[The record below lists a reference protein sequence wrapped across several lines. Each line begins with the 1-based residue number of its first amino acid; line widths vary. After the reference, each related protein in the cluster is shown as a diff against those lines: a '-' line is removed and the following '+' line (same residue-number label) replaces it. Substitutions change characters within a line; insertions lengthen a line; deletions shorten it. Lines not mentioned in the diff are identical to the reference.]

1 MQIEINKQPLY
12 GTVYWDGSD
21 FVYTPN
27 TGFTGNDF
35 YIYTKNDN
43 GKISTHTNYVNPTN
57 TLPIAL
63 NPVLSADA
71 FITNEYSVSDLVYD
85 NTLPF
90 GSLTISDLSKPL
102 NGTAYTDGSEIYY
115 KSNTYNSL
123 EYLYFKVSDKQFT
136 INASLVLSITNGII
150 PSTPGTNAD
159 GRLISLSSDMT
170 FVSYHSGNWESMYNT
185 LCGNSADW
193 DALDASRYIRMSNE
207 VETMS
212 SDLNLIFLYKDE
224 YDSVVTTVSSYSADW
239 NSVYTH
245 VNDVSS
251 LVSTNSANWETTY
264 ETVTSY
270 KNLWDGL
277 SSGIDNLSSEM
288 MELNDEIN
296 STVDTLSLSSFWDS
310 LTINNILTTNAV
322 DWNTVYD
329 FLVLNYKKNNW
340 DDTYTAT
347 QQFSTFFVD
356 LKNKFD
362 STDSTVAANNIYWSD
377 KLASS
382 ILSAHSGN
390 WDSVYSLI
398 NNISGT
404 WVSLS
409 YESFF
414 NIVSTGSASWN
425 SIYSTVSSSSANW
438 VAGDILL
445 APVSSYFL
453 TGGPTF
459 NLTTDDL
466 TVYGDTYIKGN
477 LSAFGPKVVINTDV
491 YTASSFEISNAGT
504 NDALIVDKVGY
515 NAVGNFLKDS
525 KSILYV
531 GSNFKTGINTSTPN
545 TDLTVVGDIRASGY
559 VYPLYFEPMN
569 VFAANSAKYEG
580 AYTYTRTNSA
590 TINGLTASKI
600 AYDNVNLFISNSS
613 SQIDSAIANKSKYD
627 SMYTMV
633 SSQSARNDTSNNF
646 ISVSGY
652 NIDKDPFYRLSA
664 TNYDFLVSYVQS
676 TSAASLTGFQLS
688 HVFSTNRV
696 ITNQS
701 AYIIVPE
708 DFRIKSWYIYSQ
720 TPTNVIIDV
729 LSGTFDSYPTMIS
742 LVGNNYPALD
752 TFFHPDKNYA
762 GNLQGHWT
770 TDITK
775 GSILQFNMTNN
786 TSSSAIMIALNVDKL

>member
-27 TGFTGNDF
+27 QGFSGNDF

-57 TLPIAL
+57 TVPIAL

-71 FITNEYSVSDLVYD
+71 YTTNQYSLSDLVYD

-90 GSLTISDLSKPL
+90 GNLTISDLSKPL
-102 NGTAYTDGSEIYY
+102 NGNAYTDGSKIYY
-115 KSNTYNSL
+115 KSNTQNSL
-123 EYLYFKVSDKQFT
+123 EYLNFKITDKQFT
-136 INASLVLSITNGII
+136 INGSLTLSITNGII

-159 GRLISLSSDMT
+159 GRLISLSSQMT

-185 LCGNSADW
+185 LCSNSADW
-193 DALDASRYIRMSNE
+193 DGLDASRYIQMSNE
-207 VETMS
+207 VESMS
-212 SDLNLIFLYKDE
+212 SDLNSIFLYKDE
-224 YDSVVTTVSSYSADW
+224 YDSVVTIVSSYSADW

-245 VNDVSS
+245 VNDISS
-251 LVSTNSANWETTY
+251 LVSNNSADWESTY

-270 KNLWDGL
+270 KSIWDGL
-277 SSGIDNLSSEM
+277 SSGIDSLSSEM

-296 STVDTLSLSSFWDS
+296 STVTTLSLSSFWDS

-329 FLVLNYKKNNW
+329 FLILNYKKNNW

-347 QQFSTFFVD
+347 QQFSTFFVNS
-356 LKNKFD
+356 KNKFD
-362 STDSTVAANNIYWSD
+362 STDSTVAANHIYWSD

-382 ILSAHSGN
+382 ILSAHSAN
-390 WDSVYSLI
+390 WDSVYSFI
-398 NNISGT
+398 NTVSGT

-414 NIVSTGSASWN
+414 NIVSTGSANWN

-445 APVSSYFL
+445 APLSSYFL
-453 TGGPTF
+453 TGGPTV
-459 NLTTDDL
+459 NLTTNDL

-491 YTASSFEISNAGT
+491 YTASSFQINNTGT
-504 NDALIVDKVGY
+504 NNALIVDKVGY

-531 GSNFKTGINTSTPN
+531 GSDFKTGINTSTPN

-580 AYTYTRTNSA
+580 AYTYTSTNSA
-590 TINGLTASKI
+590 TINALTASKI

-613 SQIDSAIANKSKYD
+613 SQIDSAILNKSKYD
-627 SMYTMV
+627 SMYTTV
-633 SSQSARNDTSNNF
+633 SSQSAKNDTSNNF
-646 ISVSGY
+646 ISISGY

-664 TNYDFLVSYVQS
+664 ANYDFLVSYVQN

-688 HVFSTNRV
+688 HVFSTNKV

-701 AYIIVPE
+701 AYIIIPE
-708 DFRIKSWYIYSQ
+708 DFRIKSWYVYSQ
-720 TPTNVIIDV
+720 TSTNVIIDV

-752 TFFHPDKNYA
+752 TFFHPNKNYA
-762 GNLQGHWT
+762 DNLQGHWI